1 MPVGPVDGKGTVLYY
16 EDSGAPEG
24 TRDYATL
31 VLVHGTQFHSGVFR
45 KMIPF
50 ASACKLRLVLVN
62 SRDYP
67 GSTRYSPE
75 ELDGLSSPQ
84 KEVQA
89 ATIRTRGLEFAAFMR
104 WFIEV
109 ERIPPILE
117 KEGASRP
124 SGGISLLGWSSGN
137 LQTIPLLTYAND
149 LPQDTAEVLEGY
161 FRSFFIHDISET
173 AIGAPALEGLYTPMR
188 DKSLNAEQIA
198 ATFPLWVSSYFTQA
212 VVTSDT
218 DAETPGFGEMVVAR
232 TARHQ
237 SDPDPRWVPTVV
249 RMGPEGVAA
258 VSDASVMPRSQ
269 VRIQLV
275 NPAVYEDNLRRAL
288 FKCETEDGSG
298 AKKAIWP
305 KLRVNVV
312 WCDMSTGSCVY
323 ATHRVMHMAKAY
335 QEQGKGRTVEFHRL
349 EQANHFVHWDE
360 PERFVEFLS
369 RII

>member
-31 VLVHGTQFHSGVFR
+31 VLVHGTQFHSGAYYNFNISRRELYNWQYIGVFR

-161 FRSFFIHDISET
+161 FRSFFIH
-173 AIGAPALEGLYTPMR
+173 G
-188 DKSLNAEQIA
+188 
-198 ATFPLWVSSYFTQA
+198 TQ
-212 VVTSDT
+212 
-218 DAETPGFGEMVVAR
+218 
-232 TARHQ
+232 
-237 SDPDPRWVPTVV
+237 
-249 RMGPEGVAA
+249 
-258 VSDASVMPRSQ
+258 
-269 VRIQLV
+269 RI
-275 NPAVYEDNLRRAL
+275 
-288 FKCETEDGSG
+288 
-298 AKKAIWP
+298 
-305 KLRVNVV
+305 
-312 WCDMSTGSCVY
+312 
-323 ATHRVMHMAKAY
+323 
-335 QEQGKGRTVEFHRL
+335 
-349 EQANHFVHWDE
+349 
-360 PERFVEFLS
+360 
-369 RII
+369 